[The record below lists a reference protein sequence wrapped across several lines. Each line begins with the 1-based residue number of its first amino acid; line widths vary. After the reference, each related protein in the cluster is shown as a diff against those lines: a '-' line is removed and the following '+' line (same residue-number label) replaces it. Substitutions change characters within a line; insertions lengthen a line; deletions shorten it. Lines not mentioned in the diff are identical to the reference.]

1 MCTEFDLYG
10 VDGDYYYYIINYSV
24 ALKQFLPLISEE
36 VMLFPHKSLSF
47 C

>member
-1 MCTEFDLYG
+1 MCTEFDLLG
-10 VDGDYYYYIINYSV
+10 VDGDYYYVNYSV